1 MIPTTYLS
9 KLAAI
14 TNNQITKV
22 VVNGSYEIAAF
33 SIKQVTAS
41 TVEMEYVIPF
51 GSVEEVTLVELKSS
65 EGAVI
70 SSNAVYV
77 PITSDTI
84 IKQTIVIKEV

>member
-9 KLAAI
+9 KLALF
-14 TNNQITKV
+14 TNNQIVKV
-22 VVNGSYEIAAF
+22 VVNGSYEIVSF

-51 GSVEEVTLVELKSS
+51 GSIEEVTLIELKSS
-65 EGAVI
+65 EDVVI